1 MPAHHLPD
9 DIAALKR
16 IVASR
21 DETIAQLLAE
31 ISRLKRWQYGRSSER
46 MTELMDQ
53 LQLALGELPVPEP
66 DMAAPAKA
74 PDTDVTAD
82 TSATT
87 NLTPLR
93 RKPRHFPAHLP
104 RDTVVHAP
112 TNCGCPECGKQ
123 MRALGEDVSEV
134 LDYVPGYFK
143 VLRHVRPKLSCP
155 RCAAV
160 VQDPA
165 PSRPIARSMA
175 GAGLLAQVV
184 VAKYADHM
192 PLYRQAGIYRRA
204 GIELDRATLASWVR
218 EAAALLQPLS
228 DALGGYVRAAD
239 KIHTDDTPV
248 PVLEPGRGK
257 TC

>member
-1 MPAHHLPD
+1 MVREPTSAWPSFTLACMLASHLPD

-53 LQLALGELPVPEP
+53 LQLALGELPVHEP
-66 DMAAPAKA
+66 DMTAPAKVSDA
-74 PDTDVTAD
+74 DATAD

-87 NLTPLR
+87 NVVPLR
-93 RKPRHFPAHLP
+93 RKSRHFPAHLP
-104 RDTVVHAP
+104 RETVVHAP
-112 TNCGCPECGKQ
+112 SNCGCPECGKQ

-160 VQDPA
+160 VQEPA

-175 GAGLLAQVV
+175 GDGLLAQVV

-192 PLYRQAGIYRRA
+192 PLYRQAGIYRRGHRTGPGNA
-204 GIELDRATLASWVR
+204 GFVGA
-218 EAAALLQPLS
+218 
-228 DALGGYVRAAD
+228 
-239 KIHTDDTPV
+239 
-248 PVLEPGRGK
+248 
-257 TC
+257 